1 MNRGIHRSA
10 AALAAP
16 APPPFT
22 LLSEEP
28 DYETPFL
35 PAATGSPSPKT

>member
-10 AALAAP
+10 AALA